1 METEKRVVEAVEAE
15 QAAGTTS
22 CLSLY
27 EAFSDLPDPRVVGRS
42 KHDLVEMLVLATC
55 ALVCGI
61 DDFVGIEAWGKSQ
74 LDWLRRFLTLEN
86 GIPSHDTLGRL
97 FGLLDRREFEKCF
110 RRWVGSV
117 LPNLAPGSVVAV
129 DGKASRRSKLSGKQ
143 ALHLVSAFAT
153 GARLVLGQEACAE
166 KSNELTAIPVLLESL
181 LLKGVIVTI
190 DAMGTHAH
198 IAQAIRDKE
207 ADYVLAVKD
216 NQPKLAESITT
227 FFQIGQEAQ
236 WANTPYSDAETI
248 EKDHGRIEVRR
259 CWVFTQLECL
269 SCPEQWP
276 DLKMFG
282 VIVSERT
289 VNGQTSREQ
298 RLYIGSIA
306 PDAKL
311 LMRTVRAHW
320 EIENSLHWCL
330 DVAMNDD
337 QMRARI
343 KNAGANLAILRRLV
357 LNLFRANPVKGKKV
371 GIHTRRII
379 AASSPDDRAKL
390 LGLKG
395 I

>member
-1 METEKRVVEAVEAE
+1 M
-15 QAAGTTS
+15 
-22 CLSLY
+22 
-27 EAFSDLPDPRVVGRS
+27 
-42 KHDLVEMLVLATC
+42 
-55 ALVCGI
+55 
-61 DDFVGIEAWGKSQ
+61 
-74 LDWLRRFLTLEN
+74 DWLRRFLTLES

-97 FGLLDRREFEKCF
+97 FGLLDRQEFEQCF
-110 RRWVGSV
+110 RR
-117 LPNLAPGSVVAV
+117 
-129 DGKASRRSKLSGKQ
+129 
-143 ALHLVSAFAT
+143 
-153 GARLVLGQEACAE
+153 C
-166 KSNELTAIPVLLESL
+166 
-181 LLKGVIVTI
+181 
-190 DAMGTHAH
+190 
-198 IAQAIRDKE
+198 
-207 ADYVLAVKD
+207 
-216 NQPKLAESITT
+216 
-227 FFQIGQEAQ
+227 
-236 WANTPYSDAETI
+236 WA
-248 EKDHGRIEVRR
+248 
-259 CWVFTQLECL
+259 FTQLECL

-311 LMRTVRAHW
+311 LMRAVRAHW

-337 QMRARI
+337 QMRARA
-343 KNAGANLAILRRLV
+343 KNAGANLAILRRLI